1 MSKVNGDRII
11 SEIHDLRKA
20 LDKSIKGSDS
30 AAAVLDILLAIE
42 VLPMTPDLIK
52 DSKMGKVLVST
63 RAKFSAEESSPAAA
77 QVTNKARDILVEWKK
92 IIEDHLK
99 KVTAEKAV
107 IAEHP
112 TPALKSNENILK
124 IKKVQVNA
132 EPQGSA
138 KIRGEVASF
147 ADARRKVSYAF
158 YILLIGI
165 FSVAF
170 NDFD

>member
-1 MSKVNGDRII
+1 M

-20 LDKSIKGSDS
+20 LDKAIKGTDS
-30 AAAVLDILLAIE
+30 AAVVLDILLAIE

-99 KVTAEKAV
+99 KVTAEKSV
-107 IAEHP
+107 IAEQP
-112 TPALKSNENILK
+112 SPALKSSENILK
-124 IKKVQVNA
+124 IKVQVNVD
-132 EPQGSA
+132 PQGSA

-147 ADARRKVSYAF
+147 TDARRKVSQMSVLTPAF
-158 YILLIGI
+158 TLCSPSLTSCRLN
-165 FSVAF
+165 F
-170 NDFD
+170 

>member
-1 MSKVNGDRII
+1 MSKVNGDRIM

-20 LDKSIKGSDS
+20 LDKAVKGTDS
-30 AAAVLDILLAIE
+30 ATVVLDILLAIE

-99 KVTAEKAV
+99 KVTAEKSV
-107 IAEHP
+107 IAEQP
-112 TPALKSNENILK
+112 SPALKSSENILK
-124 IKKVQVNA
+124 IKKVQVNV

-147 ADARRKVSYAF
+147 TDARRKVSRN
-158 YILLIGI
+158 
-165 FSVAF
+165 SVLS
-170 NDFD
+170 

>member
-112 TPALKSNENILK
+112 IPALKSNENVLK
-124 IKKVQVNA
+124 IKKVQVTA

-147 ADARRKVSYAF
+147 ADARRKVSPTLCT
-158 YILLIGI
+158 IVDESLLLG
-165 FSVAF
+165 F
-170 NDFD
+170 NHFV